1 MARNKI
7 PTTVYVTED
16 QLNLLKLLSDRTK
29 VPVAAYIRE
38 GIDLILKRHEKDL
51 PGRQL
56 TLVDEEE
63 DKR

>member
-7 PTTVYVTED
+7 PTTVYITED
-16 QLNLLKLLSDRTK
+16 QLNLLKQLSDRTK

-38 GIDLILKRHEKDL
+38 GIDLILKKHEKEL

-63 DKR
+63 NKK